1 MNTNLRTKE
10 KNDFQNDF
18 FKLQNI
24 EVFGKTLET
33 VSIHVDVELVTTE
46 RRRKSSLSEQNCH
59 EEKQISKNS
68 LAIKIKEI

>member
-24 EVFGKTLET
+24 ELFGKALET
-33 VSIHVDVELVTTE
+33 VRMHGDVELVTTE
-46 RRRKSSLSEQNCH
+46 RRRKSLLSGRNYH
-59 EEKQISKNS
+59 EEK
-68 LAIKIKEI
+68 

>member
-24 EVFGKTLET
+24 EVFGKALET
-33 VSIHVDVELVTTE
+33 VRMHGDVELVKTE
-46 RRRKSSLSEQNCH
+46 RRRKSLLSGRNYH
-59 EEKQISKNS
+59 EEK
-68 LAIKIKEI
+68 

>member
-24 EVFGKTLET
+24 EVFGKALET
-33 VSIHVDVELVTTE
+33 VRMHGDVELVTTE
-46 RRRKSSLSEQNCH
+46 RRRKSLLSGRNYH
-59 EEKQISKNS
+59 EEK
-68 LAIKIKEI
+68 

>member
-24 EVFGKTLET
+24 EVFGKALET
-33 VSIHVDVELVTTE
+33 VRMHGDVELVTTE
-46 RRRKSSLSEQNCH
+46 RRRKSLLPGRNYH
-59 EEKQISKNS
+59 EEK
-68 LAIKIKEI
+68 